1 MCSGKPRGGEGD
13 EGSAHSDEQDM
24 QWVPK
29 VRDSIMQYIF
39 LTVLALLW
47 LSKVSCT
54 GKGCAEFP
62 TRESQESFPKQNE
75 PCSVIS
81 HSHGGITQATR
92 ETKALPKNSSLSA
105 GK

>member
-1 MCSGKPRGGEGD
+1 MTAMCSGKPRGGKGD
-13 EGSAHSDEQDM
+13 EGSAHSDEQDV

-47 LSKVSCT
+47 LSKVSRT

-62 TRESQESFPKQNE
+62 TRESQESLQ
-75 PCSVIS
+75 
-81 HSHGGITQATR
+81 
-92 ETKALPKNSSLSA
+92 TK
-105 GK
+105 